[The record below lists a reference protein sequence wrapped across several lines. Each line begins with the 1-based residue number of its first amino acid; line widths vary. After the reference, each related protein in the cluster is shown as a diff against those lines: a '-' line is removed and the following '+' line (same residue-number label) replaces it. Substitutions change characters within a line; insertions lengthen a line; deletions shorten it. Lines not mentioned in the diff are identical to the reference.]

1 MKSRQSSALMRV
13 LQDIRSAPGS
23 MQRLSLCVCLVGM
36 HSLALGAFIFF
47 FTELFYKVFFGVR
60 IENFFFVRQSGLF
73 LFCIGLFYLAPLADL
88 KRSRNHIIAM
98 TATKIMAVLF
108 LLFNSWLV
116 ARPEMVLLAAGI
128 DGTMA
133 ILLIFFSRAAGLFL
147 TKSSNTTRTEG
158 PYRAD

>member
-1 MKSRQSSALMRV
+1 
-13 LQDIRSAPGS
+13 
-23 MQRLSLCVCLVGM
+23 M

-47 FTELFYKVFFGVR
+47 FTELFYQVFFGVR

-88 KRSRNHIIAM
+88 KRSRNHVVAM
-98 TATKIMAVLF
+98 IATKIMAVLF
-108 LLFNSWLV
+108 LVFNSWLV
-116 ARPEMVLLAAGI
+116 ARPEMVILAAGI

-147 TKSSNTTRTEG
+147 AKSSKTTQNGDT
-158 PYRAD
+158 YQAD